1 MPMGEMHESSR
12 EEREIAGLRRE
23 LHVVKN
29 EAVRLA
35 ERAEKAEA
43 AAMSMSLANRGLL
56 ERAERAEANV
66 RMCHPCSQGHHDD
79 CTGDCL
85 SLCCALEAEQERA
98 EKAERER
105 DVARQG
111 LWEIAGIAG
120 ADLDGDATPA
130 ALVYPSVE
138 EFATEAVRELRT
150 TCDEAVRGHAAAERE
165 LAEAVELLRRHQEA
179 HGLAR
184 DHAGGPD
191 TAAQEWRYGRDA
203 LLSRHQETSE

>member
-1 MPMGEMHESSR
+1 MPIHFAHALPADGFLCGERWTDAPGTTALSSVTCTACR
-12 EEREIAGLRRE
+12 Q
-23 LHVVKN
+23 
-29 EAVRLA
+29 RLA
-35 ERAEKAEA
+35 QIPAE
-43 AAMSMSLANRGLL
+43 
-56 ERAERAEANV
+56 V
-66 RMCHPCSQGHHDD
+66 V
-79 CTGDCL
+79 
-85 SLCCALEAEQERA
+85 ALRERA

-165 LAEAVELLRRHQEA
+165 LAEAVGLLRRLQEA